1 MLVVVS
7 IVFVLTRL
15 SGNPIYLLLDVNAT
29 QRDQEIL
36 TRHLGLDKP
45 LPVQYGIYVMNVAV
59 GDFGNSIISRRP
71 VTEHIWERLPATV
84 ELGFVAMFLSVLI
97 GVPLGMYSA
106 VRRGGVLDT
115 AARVFA
121 VLGQSMPTFWLGLM
135 LILFFGVVLGVLPAG
150 GRGGLLHLVL
160 PAFTLGYFTSAAILR
175 LTRSAMLEVLG
186 SDYIKFARL
195 KGLHEQVVLWK
206 HGLRNALL
214 PVVTFAVLLFVQF
227 LGGAVVTETVFAWP
241 GLGRL
246 ILESITTRDY
256 PVVQAGV
263 LVLSALG
270 LSLPTILIAVV
281 MVAVS
286 EPSFRNVVLV
296 IALLLWPRFARQVR
310 GETLAIKEHDFVAL
324 AVVAGRSSAWIIRRH
339 IFPNVVPTL
348 LVISTLQVGYVIL
361 LEGTLSFLGVGV
373 PPPNPAWGLMI
384 ADGRG
389 FLATAWWI
397 SLFPGLAMLLTI
409 LAVNLMGDWLRD
421 HLDPKLRQLG
431 RAAVLESPATA
442 PVGGIADEA
451 PGRSAPAGA
460 EPSPS
465 PWRWDP

>member
-1 MLVVVS
+1 MPVP
-7 IVFVLTRL
+7 RL
-15 SGNPIYLLLDVNAT
+15 SLPWFPGIVLAALVFTAVFAPYLAPHSPTDGDITQKSIPPVWMERGDREHPLGTDRFGRDVLSRIIWGSRISLLVSLVAIGVAGT
-29 QRDQEIL
+29 FGTL
-36 TRHLGLDKP
+36 LGL
-45 LPVQYGIYVMNVAV
+45 
-59 GDFGNSIISRRP
+59 IS
-71 VTEHIWERLPATV
+71 
-84 ELGFVAMFLSVLI
+84 G
-97 GVPLGMYSA
+97 Y
-106 VRRGGVLDT
+106 
-115 AARVFA
+115 
-121 VLGQSMPTFWLGLM
+121 
-135 LILFFGVVLGVLPAG
+135 
-150 GRGGLLHLVL
+150 RGGL
-160 PAFTLGYFTSAAILR
+160 TDTILMR
-175 LTRSAMLEVLG
+175 LT
-186 SDYIKFARL
+186 DI
-195 KGLHEQVVLWK
+195 
-206 HGLRNALL
+206 
-214 PVVTFAVLLFVQF
+214 
-227 LGGAVVTETVFAWP
+227 
-241 GLGRL
+241 
-246 ILESITTRDY
+246 
-256 PVVQAGV
+256 
-263 LVLSALG
+263 G

-281 MVAVS
+281 LVAVS
-286 EPSFRNVVLV
+286 EPSFGNVVLV
-296 IALLLWPRFARQVR
+296 IALLLWPRFARQIR

-397 SLFPGLAMLLTI
+397 SLFPGLAMLLTV

-451 PGRSAPAGA
+451 PGRSSPAGA

>member
-1 MLVVVS
+1 VPVPRLSLPWFPGIVLAALVFTAVFAPYLAPHSPTDGDITQKSIPPVWMERGDREHPLGTDRFGRDVLSRIIWGSRISLLVS
-7 IVFVLTRL
+7 IVAIGVAGTFGTL
-15 SGNPIYLLLDVNAT
+15 
-29 QRDQEIL
+29 
-36 TRHLGLDKP
+36 LGL
-45 LPVQYGIYVMNVAV
+45 
-59 GDFGNSIISRRP
+59 IS
-71 VTEHIWERLPATV
+71 
-84 ELGFVAMFLSVLI
+84 G
-97 GVPLGMYSA
+97 Y
-106 VRRGGVLDT
+106 
-115 AARVFA
+115 
-121 VLGQSMPTFWLGLM
+121 
-135 LILFFGVVLGVLPAG
+135 
-150 GRGGLLHLVL
+150 RGGLTDTVL
-160 PAFTLGYFTSAAILR
+160 MR
-175 LTRSAMLEVLG
+175 LT
-186 SDYIKFARL
+186 DI
-195 KGLHEQVVLWK
+195 
-206 HGLRNALL
+206 
-214 PVVTFAVLLFVQF
+214 
-227 LGGAVVTETVFAWP
+227 
-241 GLGRL
+241 
-246 ILESITTRDY
+246 
-256 PVVQAGV
+256 
-263 LVLSALG
+263 G

-281 MVAVS
+281 LVAVS
-286 EPSFRNVVLV
+286 EPSLRNVVLV
-296 IALLLWPRFARQVR
+296 IALLLWPRFARQIR

-397 SLFPGLAMLLTI
+397 SLFPGLAMLLTV

-442 PVGGIADEA
+442 PVGGIADQA

>member
-1 MLVVVS
+1 VPVP
-7 IVFVLTRL
+7 RL
-15 SGNPIYLLLDVNAT
+15 SLPWFPGIVLAALVFTAVFAPYLAPHSPTDGDITQKSIPPVWMERGDREHPLGTDRFGRDVLSRIIWGSRISLLVSLVAIGVAGT
-29 QRDQEIL
+29 FGTL
-36 TRHLGLDKP
+36 LGL
-45 LPVQYGIYVMNVAV
+45 
-59 GDFGNSIISRRP
+59 IS
-71 VTEHIWERLPATV
+71 
-84 ELGFVAMFLSVLI
+84 G
-97 GVPLGMYSA
+97 Y
-106 VRRGGVLDT
+106 
-115 AARVFA
+115 
-121 VLGQSMPTFWLGLM
+121 
-135 LILFFGVVLGVLPAG
+135 
-150 GRGGLLHLVL
+150 RGGL
-160 PAFTLGYFTSAAILR
+160 TDTILMR
-175 LTRSAMLEVLG
+175 LT
-186 SDYIKFARL
+186 DI
-195 KGLHEQVVLWK
+195 
-206 HGLRNALL
+206 
-214 PVVTFAVLLFVQF
+214 
-227 LGGAVVTETVFAWP
+227 
-241 GLGRL
+241 
-246 ILESITTRDY
+246 
-256 PVVQAGV
+256 
-263 LVLSALG
+263 G

-281 MVAVS
+281 LVAVS

-296 IALLLWPRFARQVR
+296 IALLLWPRFARQIR

-348 LVISTLQVGYVIL
+348 LVTSTLQVGYVIL

>member
-1 MLVVVS
+1 VPVP
-7 IVFVLTRL
+7 RL
-15 SGNPIYLLLDVNAT
+15 SLPWFPGIVLAALVFTAVFAPYLAPHSPTDGDITQKSIPPVWMERGDREHPLGTDRFGRDVLSRIIWGSRISLLVSLVAIGVAGT
-29 QRDQEIL
+29 FGTL
-36 TRHLGLDKP
+36 LGL
-45 LPVQYGIYVMNVAV
+45 
-59 GDFGNSIISRRP
+59 IS
-71 VTEHIWERLPATV
+71 
-84 ELGFVAMFLSVLI
+84 G
-97 GVPLGMYSA
+97 Y
-106 VRRGGVLDT
+106 
-115 AARVFA
+115 
-121 VLGQSMPTFWLGLM
+121 
-135 LILFFGVVLGVLPAG
+135 
-150 GRGGLLHLVL
+150 RGGLTDTVL
-160 PAFTLGYFTSAAILR
+160 MR
-175 LTRSAMLEVLG
+175 LT
-186 SDYIKFARL
+186 DI
-195 KGLHEQVVLWK
+195 
-206 HGLRNALL
+206 
-214 PVVTFAVLLFVQF
+214 
-227 LGGAVVTETVFAWP
+227 
-241 GLGRL
+241 
-246 ILESITTRDY
+246 
-256 PVVQAGV
+256 
-263 LVLSALG
+263 G

-281 MVAVS
+281 LVAVS

-296 IALLLWPRFARQVR
+296 IALLLWPRFARQIR

-397 SLFPGLAMLLTI
+397 SLFPGLAMLLTV

>member
-1 MLVVVS
+1 MPVP
-7 IVFVLTRL
+7 RL
-15 SGNPIYLLLDVNAT
+15 SLPWFPGIVLAALVFTAVFAPYLAPHSPTDGDITQKSIPPVWMERGDREHPLGTDRFGRDVLSRIIWGSRISLLVSLVAIGVAGT
-29 QRDQEIL
+29 FGTL
-36 TRHLGLDKP
+36 LGL
-45 LPVQYGIYVMNVAV
+45 
-59 GDFGNSIISRRP
+59 IS
-71 VTEHIWERLPATV
+71 
-84 ELGFVAMFLSVLI
+84 G
-97 GVPLGMYSA
+97 Y
-106 VRRGGVLDT
+106 
-115 AARVFA
+115 
-121 VLGQSMPTFWLGLM
+121 
-135 LILFFGVVLGVLPAG
+135 
-150 GRGGLLHLVL
+150 RGGLTDTVL
-160 PAFTLGYFTSAAILR
+160 MR
-175 LTRSAMLEVLG
+175 LT
-186 SDYIKFARL
+186 DI
-195 KGLHEQVVLWK
+195 
-206 HGLRNALL
+206 
-214 PVVTFAVLLFVQF
+214 
-227 LGGAVVTETVFAWP
+227 
-241 GLGRL
+241 
-246 ILESITTRDY
+246 
-256 PVVQAGV
+256 
-263 LVLSALG
+263 G

-281 MVAVS
+281 LVAVS
-286 EPSFRNVVLV
+286 EPSFKNVVLV
-296 IALLLWPRFARQVR
+296 IALLLWPRFARQIR
-310 GETLAIKEHDFVAL
+310 GETLAIKEYDFVAL

-397 SLFPGLAMLLTI
+397 SLFPGLAMLLTV